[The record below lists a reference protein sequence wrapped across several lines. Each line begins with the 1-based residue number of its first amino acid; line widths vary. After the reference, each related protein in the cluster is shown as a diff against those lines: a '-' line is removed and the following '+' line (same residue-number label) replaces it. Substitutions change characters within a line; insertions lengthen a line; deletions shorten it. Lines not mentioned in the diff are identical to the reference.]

1 MSDKALIKRLE
12 TKIKNQR
19 IALENQINCTKKK
32 QDELDSLCRGDGE
45 QLSLKK
51 SVSSQDRVISRQ
63 RVLIN
68 ELELK
73 IEQLE
78 RDIKSYDALRDTV
91 NRLTAE
97 NGRYLKKIKR
107 LENKK

>member
-1 MSDKALIKRLE
+1 MSDEALIKRLE

-19 IALENQINCTKKK
+19 AALENQINCTKKK
-32 QDELDSLCRGDGE
+32 QSELDSICKDDRE
-45 QLSLKK
+45 ELSLKK
-51 SVSSQDRVISRQ
+51 SVSSQDKVIGRQ

-68 ELELK
+68 ELDLK

-78 RDIKSYDALRDTV
+78 LDIKSYDALRDTV

-97 NGRYLKKIKR
+97 NGKYLKRIKR